1 MLNQSFSV
9 NNLIKLLKKTD
20 PKRFRIGRNVEEYK
34 KYISDKVNNSIETY
48 SFGSIAK
55 SRINN
60 KDVYIFKD
68 FMDVLVARK
77 INDNIKRVYSVKQN
91 NRHDIIKKV
100 NAVLNEPV
108 NYYIYRLDIKSF
120 YESIDKNVV
129 LKRVS
134 NNPIVS
140 HNTKKFI
147 NSLFRHNAFSE
158 NNGLPR
164 GMGLSATLSE
174 IFMEEFDAELAR
186 LPEVFY
192 ASRYVDDII
201 IFSFY
206 KIPNYKSYFS
216 NILPEGLSLNE
227 RKCRE
232 YNIEGS
238 PSKKSE
244 IEFLGYSFIIHH
256 EVKGQ
261 LRQVVIRISDDKIKK
276 IKRRIA
282 LAVKDYSNNCDADL
296 LRKRIQYL
304 TGNILVNSNKS
315 KTDSLYS
322 GIYYNYQH
330 ITDKTQLKELDLFK
344 NRMLFASKGEM
355 GRRISEAGYNL
366 LDAPKKYSFKA
377 GFEKRLLS
385 SFTLEDIVKINKVW

>member
-9 NNLIKLLKKTD
+9 TNLIKLLKKTD
-20 PKRFRIGRNVEEYK
+20 PKRYKIGRNADEYK
-34 KYISDKVNNSIETY
+34 NYITEKVNSSIETY
-48 SFGSIAK
+48 SFGSISN

-60 KDVYIFKD
+60 KNVYIFKD

-91 NRHDIIKKV
+91 DRHDIIKKV
-100 NAVLNEPV
+100 NTVLSEPV

-129 LKRVS
+129 FQRVN
-134 NNPIVS
+134 NNPIIS
-140 HNTKKFI
+140 HNTKKFV
-147 NSLFRHNAFSE
+147 NSLFRHNTFLA

-174 IFMEEFDAELAR
+174 IFMEDFDAELAR

-201 IFSFY
+201 VFSFNKISNY
-206 KIPNYKSYFS
+206 KIYFS
-216 NILPEGLSLNE
+216 EILPKGLHLNE
-227 RKCRE
+227 RKCSE
-232 YNIEGS
+232 YTIEDTS
-238 PSKKSE
+238 TKRSE

-256 EVKGQ
+256 ELKDQ
-261 LRQVVIRISDDKIKK
+261 RRQVIIRISEEKIKK
-276 IKRRIA
+276 IKRRVA
-282 LAVKDYSNNCDADL
+282 LAVKDFSNNCDADL
-296 LRKRIQYL
+296 LKKRIKYL
-304 TGNILVNSNKS
+304 TGNILVNSNS
-315 KTDSLYS
+315 NKTDSLYS

-330 ITDKTQLKELDLFK
+330 ITDKTQLKELDVFK
-344 NRMLFASKGEM
+344 NRMLFSSKGEM
-355 GRRISEAGYNL
+355 GKKISTAGYNL
-366 LDAPKKYSFKA
+366 LLAPKKYSFLA

-385 SFTLEDIVKINKVW
+385 SFKQEDIIKINKVW